1 MVKRLNVPGEGR
13 PQQPADQRHYC
24 LKDAKVQSDYN
35 RLTIPHPLHG
45 QPLTDRYGKGIHR
58 QPHCRQQKFPESHN
72 NSLVLSVSARQKP
85 SINPTRVST
94 LSSYANF
101 LQCSTRNRSS
111 SRQTFLLDPRKHKRT
126 RCRRFLPHRVLH
138 YAVIRLKM
146 SVSHNRIQPY
156 FARGEVFVRVGQIS
170 FQVLSPPAYLSE

>member
-1 MVKRLNVPGEGR
+1 MRSSGQTPQCTGRRTSPAASRSAALLPERCQSTVRL
-13 PQQPADQRHYC
+13 QPPDHTAS
-24 LKDAKVQSDYN
+24 ASW
-35 RLTIPHPLHG
+35 

-138 YAVIRLKM
+138 YAVIRSKM

-170 FQVLSPPAYLSE
+170 FHGFSPPAI